1 MANMPRHDR
10 EPVAPETV
18 PMART
23 REFTLLD
30 VIQAV
35 SEVAHNDQEIIA
47 TVVHLISSGQVRLCD
62 EAIEAMRELVASMDA
77 AA

>member
-1 MANMPRHDR
+1 
-10 EPVAPETV
+10 
-18 PMART
+18 MARSHDL
-23 REFTLLD
+23 TLLD

-35 SEVAHNDQEIIA
+35 SEVAANDQETLV

-62 EAIEAMRELVASMDA
+62 EAIEAMRNLLATTDA

>member
-1 MANMPRHDR
+1 MAESHDL
-10 EPVAPETV
+10 
-18 PMART
+18 
-23 REFTLLD
+23 TLLD

-35 SEVAHNDQEIIA
+35 SEVAENDQEIIA

-62 EAIEAMRELVASMDA
+62 DAIEAMRQLVATVDA